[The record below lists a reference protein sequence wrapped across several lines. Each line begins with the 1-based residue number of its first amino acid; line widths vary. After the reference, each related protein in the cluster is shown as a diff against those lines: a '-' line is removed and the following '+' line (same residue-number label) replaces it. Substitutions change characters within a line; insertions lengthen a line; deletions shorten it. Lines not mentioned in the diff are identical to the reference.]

1 MRSFVPTKKPKVLL
15 DYTGFSKESILNVAN
30 FVASKVSESV
40 KTKADRCLIA
50 VQRKYSYSRY
60 RHVSTY
66 FESPDAVDI
75 LDDIP

>member
-1 MRSFVPTKKPKVLL
+1 MIM
-15 DYTGFSKESILNVAN
+15 DVAD
-30 FVASKVSESV
+30 FVASKVCESV

-75 LDDIP
+75 VDDSA

>member
-1 MRSFVPTKKPKVLL
+1 MIL
-15 DYTGFSKESILNVAN
+15 DVAD

-40 KTKADRCLIA
+40 KTKADRCLVA
-50 VQRKYSYSRY
+50 VRRKYSYSRY

-75 LDDIP
+75 LDDSNEACLSAL

>member
-1 MRSFVPTKKPKVLL
+1 MLV
-15 DYTGFSKESILNVAN
+15 DYTGFTSEMIMNVAE
-30 FVASKVSESV
+30 FVASKVCESV

-75 LDDIP
+75 LDDSV